1 MFISQNYPFYQT
13 YNQIPQEN
21 QRERVITNPNGDTRN
36 KHYYNIFQAW
46 LRWDKNMLDKVKVN
60 YSHVTIVQ
68 EYDLKGKL
76 EEIGIKRDEVIIAP
90 INDINMYPYIKLTT
104 IKKAVRLLSK
114 RITAATRKKNNLCL

>member
-1 MFISQNYPFYQT
+1 
-13 YNQIPQEN
+13 
-21 QRERVITNPNGDTRN
+21 
-36 KHYYNIFQAW
+36 
-46 LRWDKNMLDKVKVN
+46 MLDKVKVN